1 METKPPV
8 APHLAGFCSSCGK
21 AFDEGDRF
29 CANCGKSRTSTV
41 KVIVE
46 DAATTETAK
55 SHSSSSQAVESVT
68 FEADIKQLDAA
79 IERKRASFEQLTTVI
94 DYLDDP
100 KLAAEKRNIA
110 LDHYSKVLAAFEQTH
125 GRLTD
130 IYYSSDLECYLGQ
143 TVPVP
148 VSSWDRVWHRLNRSA
163 NYPPERPQFHFL
175 YDLSKAGPDGGLLL
189 SRMQQLAFEAP
200 RFLSGQDLSDWVDRL
215 YSTATDLAGVLE
227 PAGPDESGQPNK
239 PEKNG
244 QLAGAEPSGVV
255 PNREGLLA
263 VIKQDLDALELR
275 YIKTPARALY
285 FKGAIVGVGVATFVT
300 LFGLGYGFDNIM
312 VQMWMAGAIGAMLSV
327 MQRLNDDKLD
337 VQYEVGPA
345 LLSLTASLRPI
356 LGGFAGFLTLLL
368 VLSRI
373 VPLPVGTGSDDLY
386 LVVLAF
392 AAGFAERSIPDIIS
406 KAQSSQASTPSSRST
421 AATG

>member
-1 METKPPV
+1 M
-8 APHLAGFCSSCGK
+8 APLLAAPCPSCGK
-21 AFDEGDRF
+21 SFDEADRF
-29 CANCGKSRTSTV
+29 CSNCGESRMSPAQLN
-41 KVIVE
+41 IE
-46 DAATTETAK
+46 DAAIGRAAK
-55 SHSSSSQAVESVT
+55 SHGPSSHAESAI
-68 FEADIKQLDAA
+68 FEADIKQLDVA
-79 IERKRASFEQLTTVI
+79 IVRKRASFEQLTTLF
-94 DYLDDP
+94 DYLVDP
-100 KLAAEKRNIA
+100 KLAADRRDIA
-110 LDHYSKVLAAFEQTH
+110 LERYSKVLGAFEQTH

-130 IYYSSDLECYLGQ
+130 IYCSSDLECYLGQ

-148 VSSWDRVWHRLNRSA
+148 ASIWERVWRRWNVSGK
-163 NYPPERPQFHFL
+163 YPPERPQFHFL
-175 YDLSKAGPDGGLLL
+175 YDLSKAGPDGGRLLA
-189 SRMQQLAFEAP
+189 RMQQLAAEAP
-200 RFLSGQDLSDWVDRL
+200 RFLSGPDLSDWVDRL

-227 PAGPDESGQPNK
+227 PAKLDDSGQPHK
-239 PEKNG
+239 TAKNG
-244 QLAGAEPSGVV
+244 QLAGVETSSAVSG
-255 PNREGLLA
+255 RDDLLA

-285 FKGAIVGVGVATFVT
+285 FKAAMVGVGVATLVT

-312 VQMWMAGAIGAMLSV
+312 IQMWMAGAIGAMLSV

-345 LLSLTASLRPI
+345 LVSLIGTLRPI

-373 VPLPVGTGSDDLY
+373 VPLPVGTGSDGVY

-406 KAQSSQASTPSSRST
+406 KAQNSEPSTTSSGSTT
-421 AATG
+421 AVG